1 MNAWRELRAFVLMA
15 IGLTLAFSVTQGWG
29 WPLMSDARAGIIVLG
44 ITGMAAC
51 VASGSA
57 IEKVSWTNPFMLLAT
72 VAGIVL
78 LGAGVIGLFANRIE
92 YLVVMM
98 VAAVVIWLV
107 ATVRHFVEATPG
119 QRPAPIA

>member
-1 MNAWRELRAFVLMA
+1 MSAWRELRAFVLMA
-15 IGLTLAFSVTQGWG
+15 VGLTLAFSVTQGWG
-29 WPLMSDARAGIIVLG
+29 WPLLSDARAGILVLG
-44 ITGMAAC
+44 ITGMAVC
-51 VASGSA
+51 GTSGWA
-57 IEKVSWTNPFMLLAT
+57 AEKVSWTNPFILLAT

-98 VAAVVIWLV
+98 AATAVIWLV
-107 ATVRHFVEATPG
+107 ATVRHLVEAVPG